1 MMPVAAPPAMPAV
14 SEVAP
19 RKTSGLRPVKK
30 LLKRIVPLG
39 LALYFIP
46 LTFAIAFGIGLLDAL
61 RNRPWRLST
70 IDRYFAGNGV
80 FTWLLSPF
88 NLVMDLLSLP
98 FTNKGVY
105 KLEDLPVGYR
115 DEIQTLIDAA
125 YKRDLV
131 GQLAAKMGD
140 KKRGMIFFQWY
151 GKILKPSVEMPE
163 YQRRFKYIR
172 TIGVSIFNKRSSTG
186 KHFGP
191 LRVTLRV
198 LYNVNDI
205 TSPDVYVQC
214 GDVVNRWRDEKLF
227 IFDDTLMHQSVNE
240 SDGVRYCLF
249 VDILRPSLVPWL
261 FSGILTGIRLVM
273 LPVRAMFYKHW
284 DQIK

>member
-1 MMPVAAPPAMPAV
+1 MMPVAAPPAL
-14 SEVAP
+14 EVAP
-19 RKTSGLRPVKK
+19 RKSSGLRPVKK
-30 LLKRIVPLG
+30 LLKRVVPLA

-46 LTFAIAFGIGLLDAL
+46 LSFAIAFGVGLLDAL

-88 NLVMDLLSLP
+88 NLLMDLLSLP
-98 FTNKGVY
+98 YINKGVY
-105 KLEDLPVGYR
+105 KLADLPAGYR
-115 DEIQTLIDAA
+115 DEIRVLIDAA
-125 YKRDLV
+125 YQRDLV

-151 GKILKPSVEMPE
+151 GKILSPSVEMPE

-198 LYNVNDI
+198 LYNVK
-205 TSPDVYVQC
+205 
-214 GDVVNRWRDEKLF
+214 R
-227 IFDDTLMHQSVNE
+227 H
-240 SDGVRYCLF
+240 
-249 VDILRPSLVPWL
+249 
-261 FSGILTGIRLVM
+261 
-273 LPVRAMFYKHW
+273 H
-284 DQIK
+284 